1 MAWPHFALSMN
12 KPSADALVRWYD
24 PTARRRRRDRL
35 DFEDF
40 NPRDGR
46 LSHQDRANES
56 DPNAAIYVRALMRV
70 FSCMP
75 KHTGGESRVKTLKVE
90 SETLNAD
97 IDLTIASTASFVIS
111 P

>member
-1 MAWPHFALSMN
+1 MTPPLAAAAETGSTLRTSIRVTAA
-12 KPSADALVRWYD
+12 S
-24 PTARRRRRDRL
+24 PTRTEQTKAI
-35 DFEDF
+35 
-40 NPRDGR
+40 
-46 LSHQDRANES
+46 
-56 DPNAAIYVRALMRV
+56 PNAAIYVRALMKV